1 MKWVRA
7 GIVSTITLGLL
18 WVGWSFRSGNAGT
31 VDVDLVWARLP
42 GVELWWAL
50 SAAVFIGASGGACF
64 VGFAW
69 LRQRILNRRHRT
81 TIARLERELHEL
93 RSLPLS
99 GSVRAEADGPVRP
112 VRFGRGLVE

>member
-7 GIVSTITLGLL
+7 GIVSTIMLGLL

-50 SAAVFIGASGGACF
+50 CVAALLGASGGALF
-64 VGFAW
+64 MGFAW
-69 LRQRILNRRHRT
+69 MRQRILNRRHRA
-81 TIARLERELHEL
+81 TIARLESELHQL

-99 GSVRAEADGPVRP
+99 GSVRAETDESLRH
-112 VRFGRGLVE
+112 VRFGQG

>member
-1 MKWVRA
+1 MKWVRTA
-7 GIVSTITLGLL
+7 IVSAITLGLL

-50 SAAVFIGASGGACF
+50 SAAVVLGAAGSGLF
-64 VGFAW
+64 FGFAW
-69 LRQRILNRRHRT
+69 LRQRVINRRHRS
-81 TIARLERELHEL
+81 TIARLESELHEL

-99 GSVRAEADGPVRP
+99 GSVRAETDESLRR
-112 VRFGRGLVE
+112 VRFGQG